1 MSCSMHVAMIFHCWH
16 PGISAFDNVF
26 PAVLSTA
33 CLATCGSFSSEV
45 PTSSMGF
52 HATLSTQR
60 WQNTTSK
67 KKKKQRKK
75 AEKNRGS
82 TEDQKRSRSK
92 KRKNDSKRTVQASQK
107 IKELQTSHGSF
118 YLIGPCPREFY
129 HIQSRAHLIWLS
141 KLTSSILEVV
151 DHSPCYSFRR
161 NRWPTRALWNL
172 GISAMI
178 HWGIELER
186 RFHLITTTTI
196 WLHSSV
202 PSPQV
207 GDRG

>member
-1 MSCSMHVAMIFHCWH
+1 MSGHMWLLQLRGTNIFHGLPRH
-16 PGISAFDNVF
+16 PQH
-26 PAVLSTA
+26 PAMTKYD
-33 CLATCGSFSSEV
+33 F
-45 PTSSMGF
+45 
-52 HATLSTQR
+52 
-60 WQNTTSK
+60 K

-161 NRWPTRALWNL
+161 NRWPTRAL
-172 GISAMI
+172 
-178 HWGIELER
+178 
-186 RFHLITTTTI
+186 
-196 WLHSSV
+196 
-202 PSPQV
+202 
-207 GDRG
+207 